1 MNLCPIFA
9 TPLYGKSFSIIML
22 DIDDFKKYND
32 TYGHSA
38 GDKMLTSVAQVL
50 IEDIRNADAIARYGG
65 EEFLVML
72 PETTLEAALVTA
84 ERVRRGVAEQS
95 SVTISLGV
103 ASYHKEMVKKED
115 LINNADE
122 ALYRAKKGGKNR
134 VAF

>member
-1 MNLCPIFA
+1 
-9 TPLYGKSFSIIML
+9 ML